1 MSNKTQS
8 DRMFE
13 ALRRDILACR
23 ILPGSKLRINDI
35 AETSEVSLGAVR
47 EALSRLGAEGLVI
60 AESQKGYRAAPL
72 SVEDLRDLTE
82 ARVEIERIAL
92 ARSIAHGDLDWETN
106 LVAAWH
112 RLSRISDRAEDDPHL
127 TSEPWALAHSAF
139 HEALVKA
146 CGSAKLLQI
155 RSQLY
160 QQTERY
166 RRYSGVVGRDR
177 DVSGEHK
184 RIFDATLAR
193 ESGAATEAIAAHLRL
208 TAKIITG
215 SLEHEDQSNDGIR
228 QKVG

>member
-13 ALRRDILACR
+13 TLRGDILACR

-60 AESQKGYRAAPL
+60 AESQKGYRVAPL

-82 ARVEIERIAL
+82 ARVEIEQIAL

-112 RLSRISDRAEDDPHL
+112 RLSRISERVEDDPPPVGSMGDRARRHFMKRWSKL
-127 TSEPWALAHSAF
+127 VVRQSFSRSAPNSISRRNVIDAIPAWWTATATCPLSTS
-139 HEALVKA
+139 
-146 CGSAKLLQI
+146 
-155 RSQLY
+155 
-160 QQTERY
+160 
-166 RRYSGVVGRDR
+166 
-177 DVSGEHK
+177 
-184 RIFDATLAR
+184 
-193 ESGAATEAIAAHLRL
+193 
-208 TAKIITG
+208 G
-215 SLEHEDQSNDGIR
+215 SLMRPLRETAPQPRTRSPITCGLP
-228 QKVG
+228 QKSSRRSLKIEELRDEWKRRRAD